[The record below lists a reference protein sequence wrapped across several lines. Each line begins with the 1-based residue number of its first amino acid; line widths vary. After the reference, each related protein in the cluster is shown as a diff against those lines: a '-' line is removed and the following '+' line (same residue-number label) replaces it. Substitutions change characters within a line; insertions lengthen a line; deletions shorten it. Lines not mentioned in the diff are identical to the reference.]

1 MCLAIPAQ
9 LLSRD
14 AERALV
20 NCNGL
25 ELDVDI
31 SLVPEARVGDF
42 VIVHVGIALSVMNS
56 EEAHETLETHR
67 ELVLLQESGA
77 KP

>member
-14 AERALV
+14 AERARV
-20 NCNGL
+20 NYNGL

-67 ELVLLQESGA
+67 ELVLLQESGS